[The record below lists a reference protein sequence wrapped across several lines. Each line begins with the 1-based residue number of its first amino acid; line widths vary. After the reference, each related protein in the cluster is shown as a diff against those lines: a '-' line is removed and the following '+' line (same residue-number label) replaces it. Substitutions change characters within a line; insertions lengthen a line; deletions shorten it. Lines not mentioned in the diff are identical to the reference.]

1 MYNIEFI
8 KKALIFLE
16 EIEENKDKKEWC
28 SNYNVYKEGYNDVW
42 QLGDSLY
49 EFFRNVFNEGFVP
62 KDYSA
67 TYETIGSENMY
78 RRKPTSIEIASM
90 SADQIVACIAK
101 QFRNDHFDN
110 GILISRY
117 VAEGILYAYFNALYN
132 KLEKEEA
139 KAIKLNDI
147 LQFSNNDL
155 KKAKIRFNQ
164 TSPDANPM
172 DLYLKNPELVN
183 SQWFLWKKKQGYFKE
198 GQIAICLLKIAEDT
212 WLLTTIK
219 KIIKELNVTDNVN
232 YEAEELSE
240 YKKYYGR
247 LIIRFHKTF
256 QSQGIF
262 LNNIV
267 DELIVNQI
275 LPDTFN
281 GFDFPGY
288 DKVRLSFSELETII
302 HSNKKDWIAA
312 LENQKAVYL
321 ITDKN
326 NGKLY
331 IGSATSDTEM
341 LLSRW
346 KSYVKNGHGGNKEL
360 FELVENNGFD
370 YVKNNFQYSI
380 IENYNAKIDD
390 HVILERE
397 SWWKEA
403 LKTRQFGY
411 NSN

>member
-1 MYNIEFI
+1 MNNIEFI
-8 KKALIFLE
+8 RKAILFLQ
-16 EIEENKDKKEWC
+16 EIENNTEKRVWS
-28 SNYNVYKEGYNDVW
+28 SNYNVYENSRSDIWGLEN
-42 QLGDSLY
+42 SLY
-49 EFFRNVFNEGFVP
+49 EFFRNVYDEGLVP
-62 KDYSA
+62 SDYGK
-67 TYETIGSENMY
+67 TYETIGDEELY
-78 RRKPTSIEIASM
+78 RRKPTAAELVGM
-90 SADQIVACIAK
+90 SREQIVSCIAK

-110 GILISRY
+110 GVLINKY
-117 VAEGILYAYFNALYN
+117 IAEGILLSYFQALLK
-132 KLEKEEA
+132 KLELQRETV
-139 KAIKLNDI
+139 IKLNDL
-147 LQFSNNDL
+147 LQFSADEIENV
-155 KKAKIRFNQ
+155 KIRFNQ

-183 SQWFLWKKKQGYFKE
+183 TQWFLWKRKQGYFKE

-219 KIIKELNVTDNVN
+219 KIIKDLNVTDNIN

-247 LIIRFHKTF
+247 LIIKFHKTF
-256 QSQGIF
+256 QTQGIF
-262 LNNIV
+262 LANIV
-267 DELIVNQI
+267 DDLLVNQI
-275 LPDTFN
+275 LPDSFD

-288 DKVRLSFSELETII
+288 DNVRLSYQELETII
-302 HSNKKDWIAA
+302 RSNKKDWIAA

-346 KSYVKNGHGGNKEL
+346 KSYIKNGHGGNKEL
-360 FELVENNGFD
+360 VELVEKQGFE
-370 YVKNNFQYSI
+370 YVKDNFQYSI

-390 HVILERE
+390 HVIIERE
-397 SWWKEA
+397 SWWKET